1 VRFGAGRAEVR
12 PFGLLTRHSSLV
24 FLRPARLERA
34 TYGFGGR
41 HSIQLSYGR
50 GAAVIIM
57 AAPESTTDAEQPSR
71 CGKFGQ

>member
-1 VRFGAGRAEVR
+1 M
-12 PFGLLTRHSSLV
+12 SLDLV
-24 FLRPARLERA
+24 RPARLERA

-57 AAPESTTDAEQPSR
+57 AAIEITNGGRIGSPVR
-71 CGKFGQ
+71 WI